1 MVMNDNPY
9 SLDEREIKELLNE
22 YAQCEG
28 AEQESNMIWY
38 ALDEAQEKALELNS
52 LVHGIMIMCANAK
65 GMDNPLDQLHSML
78 SYDEETESENESMLM
93 LEELQE
99 MVQYCLG
106 DIVALIKTKDSDKE
120 WKL

>member
-1 MVMNDNPY
+1 MAMNDNPY

-22 YAQCEG
+22 YSQCEG

-52 LVHGIMIMCANAK
+52 LVHGIMIMCSNAK
-65 GMDNPLDQLHSML
+65 SMDKPLNQLHSRL

-99 MVQYCLG
+99 MVEYCLK
-106 DIVALIKTKDSDKE
+106 DIETLIKTKDSDQK
-120 WKL
+120 

>member
-1 MVMNDNPY
+1 
-9 SLDEREIKELLNE
+9 
-22 YAQCEG
+22 
-28 AEQESNMIWY
+28 
-38 ALDEAQEKALELNS
+38 
-52 LVHGIMIMCANAK
+52 MCANAK

>member
-1 MVMNDNPY
+1 MAMNDNPY
-9 SLDEREIKELLNE
+9 CLDEREIKELLNE
-22 YAQCEG
+22 YSQWEG

-52 LVHGIMIMCANAK
+52 LVHGSMIMCSNAK
-65 GMDNPLDQLHSML
+65 SMDKPLNQLHSML

-99 MVQYCLG
+99 MVEYCLK
-106 DIVALIKTKDSDKE
+106 DIETLIKTKDSDQK
-120 WKL
+120 